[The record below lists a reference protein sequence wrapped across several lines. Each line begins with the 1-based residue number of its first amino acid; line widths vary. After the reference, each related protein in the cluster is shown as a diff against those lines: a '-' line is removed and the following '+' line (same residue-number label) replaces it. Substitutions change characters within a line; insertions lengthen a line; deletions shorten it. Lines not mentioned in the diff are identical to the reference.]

1 MAGEISAYKAIVKEW
16 NRKPGKLKDCLG
28 FLLESAELSK
38 R

>member
-1 MAGEISAYKAIVKEW
+1 MVSEIELHKKIVKEW
-16 NRKPGKLKDCLG
+16 NAKPGKLKDCLG